1 LYPEKI
7 WRIPPNEPV
16 KALITGKM
24 GYKDQIDFSKLP
36 QHIAIIMDGNGR
48 WAKGKGKLRVFG
60 HHNGVLSVR
69 DVVEASVE
77 IGIKY
82 LTLYTFSSE
91 NWNRPRLEVA
101 AIMELMV
108 ATIHKEIS
116 SFMKNNVRLN
126 AIGDLKMLPEK
137 CYRELTWAI
146 DKTSVNTG
154 LTLTL
159 ALSYSS
165 RNEIV
170 QAAKSIAC
178 KVKSGELNIDD
189 INEETFENNLY
200 TSNMP
205 NPELLIRT
213 SGEYRISNYL
223 LWQIAYA
230 ELYFTTKLWPDFR
243 REDLYEAITDYQKRE
258 RRFGLT
264 SEQLN

>member
-1 LYPEKI
+1 
-7 WRIPPNEPV
+7 
-16 KALITGKM
+16 M
-24 GYKDQIDFSKLP
+24 GFKDQIDFSKLP

-60 HHNGVLSVR
+60 HRNGVLSVR
-69 DVVEASVE
+69 DIVEASVE
-77 IGIKY
+77 MGIGY

-91 NWNRPRLEVA
+91 NWNRPRLEVS

-108 ATIHKEIS
+108 STIHKEIEN
-116 SFMKNNVRLN
+116 FMRNNVRLN

-137 CYRELTWAI
+137 CFRELTWAI
-146 DKTSVNTG
+146 DKTSANSG

-165 RNEIV
+165 RNEMV
-170 QAAKSIAC
+170 QAAKNIAC
-178 KVKSGELNIDD
+178 KVKSGELNAEDID
-189 INEETFENNLY
+189 ERTFAANLY
-200 TSNMP
+200 TRNMP
-205 NPELLIRT
+205 DPELLIRT

-230 ELYFTTKLWPDFR
+230 ELYFTPKLWPDFR
-243 REDLYEAITDYQKRE
+243 REDLYDAIIDYQKRE